1 MFNKFSTSFYA
12 VLLAAIIAMAACNNG
27 PGKTTVNTEPVI
39 FKLQD
44 ALSDAIV
51 HDGFSPPVASRIYA
65 YTAITLYEA
74 ARINNDTLPS
84 FSGKLNG
91 FTLNM
96 PEQKEPVNNR
106 VIMVIAF
113 SKVATEMVYRDYV
126 IDSVKNNCLSVLKR
140 GINKAEFERSVAL
153 GNNLAGQV
161 LAWAAKD
168 KYKETRTMPRY
179 SQLVGDEY
187 WVPTPPTYTEA
198 IEPYWG
204 TIRPFVLDSGSEF
217 KLPAPSAFGK
227 SSSSPI
233 YKDAIEV
240 MEAAKSID
248 TMQLSIAEY
257 WDCNPLR
264 TYTKGHIMYNKR
276 QLTPGGHWVAIT
288 KYACLKTNM
297 PEAKAAHCS
306 AITAIA
312 VADAFIACWEEK
324 YRYSYIRPETYIN
337 KYINPTW
344 KPHIETPPF
353 PEYPSGHS
361 VISASAATVLS
372 DMFGDSFS
380 FVDSAEVPFEK
391 SPRAFYSFRDAANEA
406 ARSRVVAGIHFTP
419 ACNNGV
425 MLGNKVGDKVT
436 ARLLKK

>member
-1 MFNKFSTSFYA
+1 MYTRYSPMPYVILLI
-12 VLLAAIIAMAACNNG
+12 VLLAVTACNNG
-27 PGKTTVNTEPVI
+27 SGKVTSNNEPVL

-91 FTLNM
+91 FNLNLTT
-96 PEQKEPVNNR
+96 PKEKINNR
-106 VIMVIAF
+106 VVMVTAF

-126 IDSVKNNCLSVLKR
+126 IDSVKQNCLAALKKD
-140 GINKAEFERSVAL
+140 ISNAEFERSVTL
-153 GNNLAGQV
+153 GNDLAGQI

-179 SQLVGDEY
+179 TQLVGDEY
-187 WVPTPPTYTEA
+187 WIPTPPTYTEA

-217 KLPAPSAFGK
+217 TLPPPPAFGK
-227 SSSSPI
+227 TASAPI
-233 YKDAIEV
+233 YHDAIEV
-240 MEAAKSID
+240 MEAAKSVD

-264 TYTKGHIMYNKR
+264 TYTKGHIMFNKR

-288 KYACLKTNM
+288 KYACLKTNV
-297 PEAKAAHCS
+297 PEAQAAWYS
-306 AITAIA
+306 AITSITL
-312 VADAFIACWEEK
+312 ADAFIACWEQK
-324 YRYSYIRPETYIN
+324 FRYSYIRPETYIN

-372 DMFGDSFS
+372 EMFGDSFS
-380 FVDSAEVPFEK
+380 FVDSAEVPFDK
-391 SPRAFYSFRDAANEA
+391 APRAFYSFRDAANEA

-419 ACNNGV
+419 ACNNGI
-425 MLGNKVGDKVT
+425 MLGNKVGDKVIK
-436 ARLLKK
+436 RLIKK